1 MRETA
6 RLASQWKLNYKM
18 PKYRKLVRD
27 RIPEI
32 IKENGGVPQTRILT
46 KKEFKEELLK
56 KLVEEAKEAYKSK
69 EKDGLISELADIQ
82 EVLLSVYEIYSINCS
97 DVTKTARKKRKERG
111 AFNKRVYLESVK

>member
-18 PKYRKLVRD
+18 SKYRKLVRD

-56 KLVEEAKEAYKSK
+56 KLVEEAKEASKSAI
-69 EKDGLISELADIQ
+69 EKVKKIGGEIQ
-82 EVLLSVYEIYSINCS
+82 LGKKSNKLEKP
-97 DVTKTARKKRKERG
+97 TK
-111 AFNKRVYLESVK
+111 

>member
-111 AFNKRVYLESVK
+111 AFNKRVYLEGVK

>member
-56 KLVEEAKEAYKSK
+56 KLVEEAKEASKSK

-111 AFNKRVYLESVK
+111 AFNKRVYLEGVK

>member
-82 EVLLSVYEIYSINCS
+82 EVLLSVYEIYSINYN

>member
-82 EVLLSVYEIYSINCS
+82 EVLLSVYEIYSINYN

-111 AFNKRVYLESVK
+111 AFNKRVYLEGVK

>member
-1 MRETA
+1 MRGTA
-6 RLASQWKLNYKM
+6 RLASQWRLNSKM

-56 KLVEEAKEAYKSK
+56 KLVEEAKEASESYGK
-69 EKDGLISELADIQ
+69 EALISELADIQ
-82 EVLLSVYEIYSINCS
+82 EVLLSVYETYGIDCS

-111 AFNKRVYLESVK
+111 AFNKMVYLEGVK